1 MSIYF
6 SVECFLPII
15 VFSWVSRVIIWG
27 LMYCFIKGLIFNFIF
42 LWGNVISFHSVV
54 SSRITFP
61 VTRGRSFPVDLST
74 MRSA

>member
-27 LMYCFIKGLIFNFIF
+27 LMYCFIRGLIFIFIF
-42 LWGNVISFHSVV
+42 L
-54 SSRITFP
+54 
-61 VTRGRSFPVDLST
+61 RGFDLVFIADILST
-74 MRSA
+74 LKGWGFLAHLR